1 MIKTAIFR
9 VRPEKLERLI
19 AWLAELQDRSDE
31 VRETFAQEGVTHE
44 QAYVINT
51 TDGPLLVYI
60 VESPD
65 HRRASEAFRNST
77 LPIDIE
83 HKAIMAEVLSGP
95 AEVAPRYDVSR

>member
-1 MIKTAIFR
+1 MIETAIFR

-31 VRETFAQEGVTHE
+31 VRETFVQEGVTHE

-51 TDGPLLVYI
+51 TDGSLLVYI
-60 VESPD
+60 MESPD

-83 HKAIMAEVLSGP
+83 HKAVMAEVLSGP
-95 AEVAPRYDVSR
+95 AEVTPHYDVSR